1 VPALRRA
8 IEEIVRRHQI
18 LRAGFLDTAAGPK
31 GFIRRRAKM
40 ALPVIDLATS
50 PAKEMKKRLEEVF
63 KRDAAELFDLERPPL
78 LRTTLVRLGA
88 ARHILLVTLHHII
101 ADQESLGVFRREL
114 ATLYGAFSR
123 AVGSP
128 LSDLPFQFADF
139 ARWQGDLLKSGA
151 LKEQITYWQEQL
163 AAPPAPLQFHRG
175 RRHAARY
182 RSARRSLRFDDA
194 LLKRVRTVAREQNCT
209 PFMILLAALDILL
222 HHFTGA
228 NDIRIG
234 TLTANRGRRGTAE
247 LIGYFVNALVL
258 RARIQPGMNGAELMR
273 QVRETCVSAY
283 AHQDLPFAYLESLLD
298 DGRRTRPRPLYQV
311 MLNYR
316 SQFTPTLEAN
326 GLTIASWDGEQRA
339 ADPGIAISRLDLN
352 FHLRELPERLT
363 GVVEYKTDLFDENAI
378 TRLLRGY
385 RKILAALVK
394 QPNTRID
401 AMTL

>member
-1 VPALRRA
+1 
-8 IEEIVRRHQI
+8 
-18 LRAGFLDTAAGPK
+18 
-31 GFIRRRAKM
+31 
-40 ALPVIDLATS
+40 
-50 PAKEMKKRLEEVF
+50 
-63 KRDAAELFDLERPPL
+63 
-78 LRTTLVRLGA
+78 
-88 ARHILLVTLHHII
+88 
-101 ADQESLGVFRREL
+101 
-114 ATLYGAFSR
+114 
-123 AVGSP
+123 
-128 LSDLPFQFADF
+128 
-139 ARWQGDLLKSGA
+139 
-151 LKEQITYWQEQL
+151 
-163 AAPPAPLQFHRG
+163 
-175 RRHAARY
+175 
-182 RSARRSLRFDDA
+182 
-194 LLKRVRTVAREQNCT
+194 VAREQNCT